1 MKVRRAHHLVA
12 EAVVFL
18 LRTVHPMDRDS
29 GLRELGHLLHPP
41 EKVLVLAQWRRNVV
55 ALICYRCSGHEGE
68 KFSLAINIYKYS
80 IFRIYYIQMSDA
92 LRQFKS
98 EIFQALANPT
108 RIAIVELLRDGEL
121 SAGQLID
128 KLGIEQANA
137 SQHLAVLR
145 SKQIVVN
152 RKVGNQVFYSIRDH
166 ALIEVLDILRRYF
179 YSQLN
184 STVRMLKEAAR
195 QQPKTRIST
204 PR

>member
-1 MKVRRAHHLVA
+1 
-12 EAVVFL
+12 
-18 LRTVHPMDRDS
+18 
-29 GLRELGHLLHPP
+29 
-41 EKVLVLAQWRRNVV
+41 
-55 ALICYRCSGHEGE
+55 
-68 KFSLAINIYKYS
+68 
-80 IFRIYYIQMSDA
+80 MSEA

-108 RIAIVELLRDGEL
+108 RTAIVELLRDGEL
-121 SAGQLID
+121 SAGQLIE

-179 YSQLN
+179 YSQLS
-184 STVRMLKEAAR
+184 STVSMLKEVAKQEPKAR
-195 QQPKTRIST
+195 VRTAR
-204 PR
+204 